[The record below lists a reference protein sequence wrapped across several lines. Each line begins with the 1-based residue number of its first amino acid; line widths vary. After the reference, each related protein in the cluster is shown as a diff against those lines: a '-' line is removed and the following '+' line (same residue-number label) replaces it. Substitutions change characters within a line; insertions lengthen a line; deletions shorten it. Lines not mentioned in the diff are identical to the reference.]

1 MRSQLVV
8 TGLMGYATYLTAKC
22 PCKATLSCH
31 LKPFFLSIGA
41 ATVLVAYENGL
52 LRVLR

>member
-8 TGLMGYATYLTAKC
+8 TGAMAYATYLAAIC
-22 PCKATLSCH
+22 PCKKTVSCH
-31 LKPFFLSIGA
+31 LKPFFLSVGL
-41 ATVLVAYENGL
+41 ATVLVAYENGV